1 MIKVVKMKISELPS
15 IIQDHIKK
23 RNPDVELNKM
33 LQGAFVWSGTKE
45 HGEGHEFWSRIDSGD
60 FTQFFKKYEETIPS
74 DFVKNSKYPK
84 ELVGNK
90 YIVVKLV
97 SSLVV
102 NIGDVLELEKND
114 GTSMPLFKIL
124 GTGQT
129 SYVFWSQLIRYNSL
143 TSNDDVGSGFTQ
155 IPTKVKEG
163 DKFKIVS
170 YTRIDNS
177 SAKDYFD
184 GIGLSIGDIVVLER
198 NDNSPAPNFVVPG
211 GIRRFINWG
220 CLAPIENSGISDLS
234 KTKRSSKQVNNLN
247 IEDDVKNDHQSC
259 SAGISTQL
267 LCPVSIAISIG
278 TFGGGSS
285 ICCAAEEVRM
295 GS

>member
-1 MIKVVKMKISELPS
+1 MIKVVKMRISELPS
-15 IIQDHIKK
+15 IIQDHIRKY
-23 RNPDVELNKM
+23 NPDVELDKM
-33 LQGAFVWSGTKE
+33 LHGAFVWSGTKE

-90 YIVVKLV
+90 YIVVKYVSALV
-97 SSLVV
+97 A

-114 GTSMPLFKIL
+114 GTSMPLFKVL
-124 GTGQT
+124 RTGQRT
-129 SYVFWSQLIRYNSL
+129 YAFWSQLIRYTSL
-143 TSNDDVGSGFTQ
+143 TSKEDVDSGFTQ

-184 GIGLSIGDIVVLER
+184 GVGLSIGDIVVLER
-198 NDNSPAPNFVVPG
+198 NDNSPAPSFAVPG
-211 GIRRFINWG
+211 EGTRFINWG
-220 CLAPIENSGISDLS
+220 CLAPIENSGMSDLS